1 MMALQ
6 RALRATTLLKPN
18 WTPPS
23 SPSVGTKLTHS
34 LCLIRAWSST
44 VKIQEDL
51 FFHINL
57 SDYFE
62 HRELAEKKLR
72 DALASP
78 SRFQSID
85 EREDRTDI
93 NYYSSG
99 KYISRYRGAYLQ
111 KNPTDLSV
119 YYQLFTHVRPR
130 TVLEMGTCDGSS
142 AIWYDDTAKT
152 LDLDCHVYSVDCD
165 PALLDEGLKRRK
177 PDTVDFITGDS
188 KKIEDVFPPAML
200 EPLAHP
206 WLVIEDCHVNT
217 VGIIEYLHQF
227 MKVGD
232 YLVVEDT
239 SLALPNEDIS
249 NEDCELEGNWGEPKM
264 NKLKKLLRNPIGQ
277 NFKVDSFLT
286 DFYGYN
292 CTWHWHGFLRKCS

>member
-1 MMALQ
+1 MMSL
-6 RALRATTLLKPN
+6 RRILRAATN
-18 WTPPS
+18 WTPS
-23 SPSVGTKLTHS
+23 IGTKLTHN
-34 LCLIRAWSST
+34 LRLVRTWSST
-44 VKIQEDL
+44 VKIQEDP
-51 FFHINL
+51 FIQWNFK
-57 SDYFE
+57 DYFE
-62 HRELAEKKLR
+62 YRELAGKRLR
-72 DALASP
+72 DALANP

-93 NYYSSG
+93 TYYPVG
-99 KYISRYRGAYLQ
+99 KYISKYREAYLM
-111 KNPTDLSV
+111 KSPNDLSV

-130 TVLEMGTCDGSS
+130 TVLEMGTCSGSS

-188 KKIEDVFPPAML
+188 TKIEEVFPPAML

-206 WLVIEDCHVNT
+206 WLIVEDCHVNT

-239 SLALPNEDIS
+239 SPALPNEDKS
-249 NEDCELEGNWGEPKM
+249 DEGSDMGRWGEPKM
-264 NKLKKLLRNPIGQ
+264 KKLKKFLRNPIGQ
-277 NFKVDSFLT
+277 NFKVDSFFT

-292 CTWHWHGFLRKCS
+292 CTGHWHGFLRKCS